1 MAPAEATRNTQEVS
15 LVGATVATRVIKSIL
30 NSNLSGDV
38 WIINH
43 VGKAI
48 SDLESLFNIKSA
60 ESFSFWSI
68 SSIGIDFFPLS
79 ANKKCTIPQ

>member
-48 SDLESLFNIKSA
+48 RGRSLYSTLKVLKAF
-60 ESFSFWSI
+60 FFWSI
-68 SSIGIDFFPLS
+68 SSIGIDFFSLS
-79 ANKKCTIPQ
+79 ANKKCTILQ